1 MINEYIPT
9 QLVNR
14 IALPDF
20 DFNPKWGVE
29 LHAVK
34 QKGSAVGLG
43 KILKPVMGQLW
54 AGIEQSP
61 RFKSCP
67 HQAEFHAELE
77 VYTVQLKCYLGRVP
91 CP

>member
-1 MINEYIPT
+1 MINEYIPI

-34 QKGSAVGLG
+34 QKGSAVGLS
-43 KILKPVMGQLW
+43 KILK
-54 AGIEQSP
+54 AGYGS
-61 RFKSCP
+61 
-67 HQAEFHAELE
+67 A
-77 VYTVQLKCYLGRVP
+77 LGRDLTKSKKVQILSTGSRVSRGA
-91 CP
+91 

>member
-1 MINEYIPT
+1 MINEYIPI

-54 AGIEQSP
+54 AGI
-61 RFKSCP
+61 
-67 HQAEFHAELE
+67 
-77 VYTVQLKCYLGRVP
+77 
-91 CP
+91 